1 MFRLRGA
8 GSSSIFAGGVFAASH
23 CGCLEAGLAEREEL
37 TLTFMPW
44 GAKIAARRGDTIL
57 DAALDNGIDLPHEC
71 GGNCACTTCH
81 IRILSGA
88 GCLSPIAD
96 VEEDRLA
103 SAEGL
108 TPTSRL
114 GCQAILLGGSVEV
127 EIVGCQTLRSV
138 LMNELMNESADADGD
153 SRREKQ
159 GGDDAH

>member
-1 MFRLRGA
+1 M
-8 GSSSIFAGGVFAASH
+8 
-23 CGCLEAGLAEREEL
+23 AEREGL
-37 TLTFMPW
+37 RLTFTPG
-44 GAKIAARRGDTIL
+44 GAKVLAQRGDTIL

-88 GCLSPIAD
+88 EYLSPITD

-114 GCQAILLGGSVEV
+114 GCQAILLGGSVEIYIV
-127 EIVGCQTLRSV
+127 EGVS
-138 LMNELMNESADADGD
+138 
-153 SRREKQ
+153 
-159 GGDDAH
+159 